1 MSISSSLPPGAPS
14 LAEVLV
20 QRTFAKPVHALID
33 GDMLD
38 ALVHSGDEKPAVPPP
53 AAADAGDAPSVD
65 VRA

>member
-1 MSISSSLPPGAPS
+1 MSISSSLPPSAPS

-38 ALVHSGDEKPAVPPP
+38 ALVHADDAQPAV
-53 AAADAGDAPSVD
+53 AAPDAASDAPSVD

>member
-1 MSISSSLPPGAPS
+1 MSISSSLPPSAPS
-14 LAEVLV
+14 LDEVLI

-38 ALVHSGDEKPAVPPP
+38 ALVHSGDARPAV
-53 AAADAGDAPSVD
+53 AAPDASSDAPSVD